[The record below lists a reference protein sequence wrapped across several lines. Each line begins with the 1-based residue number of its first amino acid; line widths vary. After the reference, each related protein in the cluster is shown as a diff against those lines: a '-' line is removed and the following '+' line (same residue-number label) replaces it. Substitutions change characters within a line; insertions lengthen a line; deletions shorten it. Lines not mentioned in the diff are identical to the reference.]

1 MAACGRAQQLAR
13 VWDVPVG
20 FSRLH
25 HGAGINGEPGG
36 TAGLLGDCRRCRSV
50 TAEVKADFVSLVEI

>member
-1 MAACGRAQQLAR
+1 MAACGRAQPLAR

-25 HGAGINGEPGG
+25 HGAGIDGEPGG
-36 TAGLLGDCRRCRSV
+36 TAGLAG
-50 TAEVKADFVSLVEI
+50 